1 MLGTKR
7 LPRDS
12 ILVHIPHHVTADL
25 GVALKRTR
33 KKRLSQFKALNPNLD
48 LFESAAKKKSD
59 LLRGRQDDSP
69 IEGGKRGSGDDSD
82 VDSEKVFSGPEGQEH
97 TGKPPYIQKHQF
109 GSIIDYLEAKYVKGV
124 MIDDLDERVRE
135 HKKQKSTSTI
145 ADKGDDLSV
154 LSDSV
159 AGSCYSQESFIDD
172 TELRTEVAHQILGS
186 SIYGT
191 TKIEAEAVAEG
202 DEDHAFF
209 VNIGDLEM
217 EDGWD
222 EDQLD
227 EEEDWMKQLKKKK
240 G

>member
-48 LFESAAKKKSD
+48 IFESRAKKKCNSLQGSHDGSPSD
-59 LLRGRQDDSP
+59 G
-69 IEGGKRGSGDDSD
+69 EKRCSGDDSE
-82 VDSEKVFSGPEGQEH
+82 VDSGKSSSEGH
-97 TGKPPYIQKHQF
+97 ISTGKAPYIQKHQF

-135 HKKQKSTSTI
+135 HKKQKSSSAV

-172 TELRTEVAHQILGS
+172 SELRTEVAHQIIGS
-186 SIYGT
+186 SMYGT